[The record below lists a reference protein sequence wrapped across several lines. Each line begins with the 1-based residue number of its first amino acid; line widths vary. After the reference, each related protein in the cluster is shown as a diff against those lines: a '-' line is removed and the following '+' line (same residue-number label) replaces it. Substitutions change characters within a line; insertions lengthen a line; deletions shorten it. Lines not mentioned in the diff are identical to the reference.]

1 LLTGVVR
8 LADPLSGPDDCDPLP
23 TRGPAMNQTMPDP
36 APLDIFSSAFLLP
49 NVGAPFLIGLA
60 VGFFAKKVLKL
71 ALFLGGAAVILLFIG
86 EYYGVTQVNDQALQQ
101 TAQTA
106 ADLANQSGSFL
117 YHRLSRL
124 TWKGASGVA
133 GFLVGLKIG

>member
-1 LLTGVVR
+1 MNK
-8 LADPLSGPDDCDPLP
+8 AIPE
-23 TRGPAMNQTMPDP
+23 PAS
-36 APLDIFSSAFLLP
+36 LDIFSSAFLLP

-60 VGFFAKKVLKL
+60 VGYFAKKVLKV

-124 TWKGASGVA
+124 TWKGASGAA
-133 GFLVGLKIG
+133 GFLMGLKIG